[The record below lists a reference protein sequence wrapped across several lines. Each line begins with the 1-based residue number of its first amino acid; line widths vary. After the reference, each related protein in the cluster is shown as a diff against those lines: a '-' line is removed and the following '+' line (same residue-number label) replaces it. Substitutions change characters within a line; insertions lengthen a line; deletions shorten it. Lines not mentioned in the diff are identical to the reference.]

1 MTFKTSLSR
10 ISAAFRPVDRQSA
23 IRNYLNQS
31 VSIYDLERRQ
41 NEIDSGKFSNF

>member
-1 MTFKTSLSR
+1 MSFRTSISR
-10 ISAAFRPVDRQSA
+10 ISAAFRTVDKQSA

-41 NEIDSGKFSNF
+41 NEIDAGKFSNY